1 MRQCGGDY
9 MIFYSDCD
17 YFNEYRD
24 DEFSSYPD
32 ECESCYRYRICLHA
46 YNKLSLEDKNN
57 DC

>member
-1 MRQCGGDY
+1 
-9 MIFYSDCD
+9 MILYSDCD

-24 DEFSSYPD
+24 DEFSPYPD

-46 YNKLSLEDKNN
+46 YNKLFLEDKNN